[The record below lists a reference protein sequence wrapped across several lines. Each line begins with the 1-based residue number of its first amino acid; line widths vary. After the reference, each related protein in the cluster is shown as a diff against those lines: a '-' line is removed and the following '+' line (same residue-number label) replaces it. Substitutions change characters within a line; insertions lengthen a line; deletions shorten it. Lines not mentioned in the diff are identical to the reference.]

1 MKTYPDSVI
10 EPVGDGYARAR
21 MSVCAKVDWHPPFVV
36 ATTARVA
43 VAVVGYDV
51 T

>member
-10 EPVGDGYARAR
+10 PIVVGHARLH
-21 MSVCAKVDWHPPFVV
+21 MSVCAKVDWHPLFVA
-36 ATTARVA
+36 ATTGRVA

>member
-10 EPVGDGYARAR
+10 SPIVVGHARLHP
-21 MSVCAKVDWHPPFVV
+21 SVCAKVDWHPPFVA

>member
-1 MKTYPDSVI
+1 
-10 EPVGDGYARAR
+10 
-21 MSVCAKVDWHPPFVV
+21 MSVCAKVDWHPPFVA